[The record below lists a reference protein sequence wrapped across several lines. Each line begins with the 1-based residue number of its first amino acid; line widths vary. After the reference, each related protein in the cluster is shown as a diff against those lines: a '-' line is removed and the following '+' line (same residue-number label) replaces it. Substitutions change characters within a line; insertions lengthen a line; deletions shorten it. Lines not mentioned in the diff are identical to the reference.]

1 MNNDNFIVEGIFY
14 TKKDGPIKGVARVQ
28 GNYWAIVKQDN
39 STFIRKDIFL
49 DESKKIIAPKNEI
62 EKDNSKKIVKDLLD
76 KYLGKL
82 KSYEDN
88 LDFKNVSQSYQM
100 GVGLAKKYINE
111 YKIIYSKY
119 FMSNTVKFILDDF
132 LDDK

>member
-14 TKKDGPIKGVARVQ
+14 TKKDGAIKGVARVQ